1 LAEACLRHLG
11 AGQFRVFSCGVPTRL
26 AESPASWALLTLQT
40 AGIPTLGLTCK
51 GWTEFTRNGA
61 PRMDFVIA
69 LDANTVDDHP
79 SWNGQPATALWN
91 YPEISANNNANNLGI
106 AAVQTLVSL
115 RRRIELLISLRSRA
129 QRDSDFLHDLRD
141 LAYL

>member
-1 LAEACLRHLG
+1 
-11 AGQFRVFSCGVPTRL
+11 
-26 AESPASWALLTLQT
+26 
-40 AGIPTLGLTCK
+40 
-51 GWTEFTRNGA
+51 
-61 PRMDFVIA
+61 MDFVIA

-79 SWNGQPATALWN
+79 IWKGQPATALWN
-91 YPEISANNNANNLGI
+91 YPEISANNNTNNPGI

-129 QRDSDFLHDLRD
+129 QRDSDLLHDLRD